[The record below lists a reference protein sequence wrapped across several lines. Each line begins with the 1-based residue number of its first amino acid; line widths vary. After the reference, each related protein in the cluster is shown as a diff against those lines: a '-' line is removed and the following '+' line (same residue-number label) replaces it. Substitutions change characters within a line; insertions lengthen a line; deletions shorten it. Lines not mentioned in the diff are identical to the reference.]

1 MRAGAGLGILAVIAL
16 GAFAAHLLLRSDP
29 AKPQEAP
36 TSEPTSALVQK
47 PRHTTPAARAVLR
60 VRVRAADWSTAM
72 GGSEVAVYA
81 HDPRS
86 MELPHDPRMVRADE
100 HGVVE
105 LTDLPRGSYLV
116 CAPGARPGDEPPGTA
131 RIDVDPQSATAEA
144 VVAAMPSAVDVD
156 IDVQARFAPRYG
168 VSTRLVL
175 VRTDDASRRAFAF
188 PRVVEPGEQHVV
200 LRIPEGTYEVS
211 TRPLGELVTRPVER
225 LLRVSASSRT
235 ATLHLDENPS
245 RLEVALRG
253 IPDDELPVRVLPIE
267 EGRVQ
272 DDRPQTSWWGAFRWA
287 SATATVPALEGE
299 HRLAVFGRSHVY
311 LAATAQRF
319 ASGRVEVELR
329 RATRLLVDCP
339 RWDPRRDSGAT
350 IAVDVAGES
359 FLRVLLPTFGSERP
373 DLDVPSLAG
382 ELILPRA
389 GECAVECLR
398 ADGSKAFE
406 RKVTLDTDIARLHV
420 DSM

>member
-1 MRAGAGLGILAVIAL
+1 M
-16 GAFAAHLLLRSDP
+16 
-29 AKPQEAP
+29 
-36 TSEPTSALVQK
+36 
-47 PRHTTPAARAVLR
+47 
-60 VRVRAADWSTAM
+60 
-72 GGSEVAVYA
+72 
-81 HDPRS
+81 
-86 MELPHDPRMVRADE
+86 
-100 HGVVE
+100 
-105 LTDLPRGSYLV
+105 
-116 CAPGARPGDEPPGTA
+116 
-131 RIDVDPQSATAEA
+131 
-144 VVAAMPSAVDVD
+144 
-156 IDVQARFAPRYG
+156 
-168 VSTRLVL
+168 
-175 VRTDDASRRAFAF
+175 
-188 PRVVEPGEQHVV
+188 
-200 LRIPEGTYEVS
+200 
-211 TRPLGELVTRPVER
+211 
-225 LLRVSASSRT
+225 
-235 ATLHLDENPS
+235 
-245 RLEVALRG
+245 
-253 IPDDELPVRVLPIE
+253 RVLPIE

-398 ADGSKAFE
+398 ADGSIP
-406 RKVTLDTDIARLHV
+406 LGSPARGAGAPGPWVAGDLGGWCWG
-420 DSM
+420 DPPAIGAYEGR